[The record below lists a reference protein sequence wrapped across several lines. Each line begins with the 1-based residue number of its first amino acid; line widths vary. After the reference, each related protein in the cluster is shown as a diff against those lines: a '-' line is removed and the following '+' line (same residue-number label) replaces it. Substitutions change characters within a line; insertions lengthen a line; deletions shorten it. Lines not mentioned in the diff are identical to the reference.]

1 MRINRDKSNKKSDF
15 KAKTSNKRKNIF
27 LKIKSFIDN
36 KANLRK
42 VFMIKLIIILILF
55 AIFYV
60 LKIAKHYPREI
71 ILETKADHFGVTFST
86 KYSTEIGLDYQEV
99 YEAMLSELK
108 VKNIRI
114 PIYWDEIEKEKGVFD
129 FSVYD
134 YLINEGGKYGANFI
148 ISFGR
153 RVPRWPECHSPA
165 WLGKMNNNEVELAT
179 LELTKTIVERYKDRE
194 SVEYWQVENE
204 PFLGTFGVCPPL
216 DEKLLI
222 KEFELVRS
230 LDDRKIIITSSG
242 ELKFWDQE
250 AAIGDIFGSTL
261 YRVVHNRWFGFIR
274 YPLPPGFYRLKA
286 KLAGLSPERL
296 MILELQTEPWVP
308 QGKIIYLTQ
317 KDIDKSMSV
326 EQFKANLQYAI
337 NLDFKRTYAWG
348 VEWWYWQKLYG
359 NPEYWQIASTIF
371 K

>member
-1 MRINRDKSNKKSDF
+1 MPTND
-15 KAKTSNKRKNIF
+15 KTSVKTVNSKNIF
-27 LKIKSFIDN
+27 IRIKVFINN

-42 VFMIKLIIILILF
+42 FFKIKLVIILILL

-60 LKIAKHYPREI
+60 LKVANYYPREI
-71 ILETKADHFGVTFST
+71 NLEVKPGHFGVTFST
-86 KYSTEIGLDYQEV
+86 KYSTELDLDYKEV
-99 YEAMLSELK
+99 YSAMLSELK

-134 YLINEGGKYGANFI
+134 YLIEEGEKYDAKFI
-148 ISFGR
+148 ISLGR

-165 WLGKMNNNEVELAT
+165 WLGKLEGDEVELAT
-179 LELTKTIVERYKDRE
+179 LTLTRKIVERYKDRT

-216 DEKLLI
+216 NEKLL
-222 KEFELVRS
+222 KQQFDLVRL
-230 LDDRKIIITSSG
+230 LDDREIIITSSG
-242 ELKFWDQE
+242 ELKFWNKE
-250 AAIGDIFGSTL
+250 AEIGDIFGSTL
-261 YRVVHNRWFGFIR
+261 YRVVHNHWFGFVR
-274 YPLPPGFYRLKA
+274 YPMPPAFYRLKG

-296 MILELQTEPWVP
+296 MVLELQAEPWVP
-308 QGKIIYLTQ
+308 EGKIIYLTEKQ
-317 KDIDKSMSV
+317 INKTMSV
-326 EQFKANLQYAI
+326 KQFKANLQYAI
-337 NLDFKRTYAWG
+337 NLDFRRTYAWG

-359 NPEYWQIASTIF
+359 NPEYWWIASTIF